1 MKIEIRNL
9 GDIKL
14 SKQEAKPKRITKEFT
29 DVNDL
34 ISYLN
39 YYKVIKHSKFKIE
52 IEK

>member
-14 SKQEAKPKRITKEFT
+14 SKQEAKPKRIVKEFT
-29 DVNDL
+29 DVNTL
-34 ISYLN
+34 IDYLN
-39 YYKVIKHSKFKIE
+39 YYKVVKHSKFKIE